1 MSGPASAGLFIY
13 AKQPD
18 RLALFYMEVLAMRML
33 HHTSELMVLQS
44 PDLQLVLHAIPEA
57 IARHITITEPPQ
69 PRENVAIKFF
79 ATVKSFAAVRP
90 LVIAHGGQLWEQS
103 WLGPGF
109 RVCNAM
115 DPEGNLFQLRELLP
129 A

>member
-69 PRENVAIKFF
+69 PRENVALKFF
-79 ATVKSFAAVRP
+79 ATVTSFAAVRP
-90 LVIAHGGQLWEQS
+90 LVIAHGGPPWGQS
-103 WLGPGF
+103 SPGPC
-109 RVCNAM
+109 VPLCHS
-115 DPEGNLFQLRELLP
+115 PC
-129 A
+129 

>member
-13 AKQPD
+13 AKLAD
-18 RLALFYMEVLAMRML
+18 RLALFYMEVLGMRL
-33 HHTSELMVLQS
+33 QQHTAEMMVLQA
-44 PDLQLVLHAIPEA
+44 PGLELVLHAIPEA

-69 PRENVAIKFF
+69 PRENVALKFF
-79 ATVKSFAAVRP
+79 ASVNSFAAVRP
-90 LVIAHGGQLWEQS
+90 LVVAHGGQLWEQS
-103 WLGPGF
+103 WQGPGF

-115 DPEGNLFQLRELLP
+115 DPEGNMFQLREPLP